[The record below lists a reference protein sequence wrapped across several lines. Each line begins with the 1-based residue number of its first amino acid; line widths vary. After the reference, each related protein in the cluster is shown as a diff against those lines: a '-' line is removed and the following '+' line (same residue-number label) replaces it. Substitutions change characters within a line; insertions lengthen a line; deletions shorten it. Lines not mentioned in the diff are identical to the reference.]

1 MYDQKNIGSKIVR
14 CLPIQKIMIPTFYQ
28 THLKKQLT
36 SAQFLV
42 MTTLL
47 SVMQSEKQVRLE
59 RMARIFPCLITV
71 ESRRKKL
78 QRFLDLPHLTIEL
91 IWFPLITYWLTTYCR
106 VGTRL
111 SIAIDRSQWGCINLF
126 MVSLIWERRAIPLY
140 WSLLPKLGSSNFDE
154 QTANLQPVLPLFFQ
168 YKVIVLGDREFCSI
182 DLGNWLKE
190 KGVSF
195 CLRLKRNHC
204 IEIEHL
210 VWQRLDELGI
220 VPGTSLYFQGKRV
233 RKTQPATGFDVACK
247 WKRNYGGCQ
256 VDEAWFILTNLGSL
270 GAALNAYKQRMG
282 IEEMFRDCKTGGYD
296 LEGTS
301 LKGNRLINMIL
312 LMTLAYSS
320 AIFQGTDLRKKQVQK
335 YVSRRKEPKKKYRRR
350 STFGVGLDAEKW
362 VDYLEQYALEIQ
374 QLMKLT
380 PSKRRF
386 YEQGL
391 RAATLIRSIS

>member
-1 MYDQKNIGSKIVR
+1 VIIRLGSKIVR
-14 CLPIQKIMIPTFYQ
+14 RLPIKKIMIPTFYQ

-78 QRFLDLPHLTIEL
+78 QRFLDLPNLTIEL
-91 IWFPLITYWLTTYCR
+91 ILFPLITYWLTTYCR

-154 QTANLQPVLPLFFQ
+154 QTTNLQQVLPLFSQ
-168 YKVIVLGDREFCSI
+168 DKVIVLGDREFCSI

-204 IEIEHL
+204 IETEHL
-210 VWQRLDELGI
+210 VWRRLDELGI

-233 RKTQPATGFDVACK
+233 RKTQPASGFDVACK
-247 WKRNYGGCQ
+247 WKRNYGACQ
-256 VDEAWFILTNLGSL
+256 VEEAWFILTDLGSL
-270 GAALNAYKQRMG
+270 PAAIDAYKQRMG

-312 LMTLAYSS
+312 LMTLAYLE
-320 AIFQGTDLRKKQVQK
+320 AIFQGTELRKKQVQK
-335 YVSRRKEPKKKYRRR
+335 YICRRKEPNKRYRRR
-350 STFGVGLDAEKW
+350 STFGVGLDGEKW
-362 VDYLEQYALEIQ
+362 VNYLEQFSLEVE

-380 PSKRRF
+380 PNKRRF
-386 YEQGL
+386 YQQGM

>member
-1 MYDQKNIGSKIVR
+1 
-14 CLPIQKIMIPTFYQ
+14 MIPTFYQ

-154 QTANLQPVLPLFFQ
+154 QTTNLQPVLPLFSQ

-204 IEIEHL
+204 IETEHL
-210 VWQRLDELGI
+210 VWRRLDELGI

-233 RKTQPATGFDVACK
+233 RKSQPATGFDVACK
-247 WKRNYGGCQ
+247 WKRNSGAWQ
-256 VDEAWFILTNLGSL
+256 VEEAWFILTDLGSL
-270 GAALNAYKQRMG
+270 PAAINAYKQRMG

-312 LMTLAYSS
+312 LMTLAYLE
-320 AIFQGTDLRKKQVQK
+320 AIFQGIELRKKQVQK
-335 YVSRRKEPKKKYRRR
+335 YICRRKEPTKRYRRR
-350 STFGVGLDAEKW
+350 STFGIGLDGEKW
-362 VDYLEQYALEIQ
+362 VNYLEQYSLEVE

-380 PSKRRF
+380 PNKRRF
-386 YEQGL
+386 YQQGM

>member
-1 MYDQKNIGSKIVR
+1 
-14 CLPIQKIMIPTFYQ
+14 MIPTFYQ

-78 QRFLDLPHLTIEL
+78 QRFLDLPNLTIEL

-154 QTANLQPVLPLFFQ
+154 QTTNLQQVLPLFSQ

-204 IEIEHL
+204 IETEHL
-210 VWQRLDELGI
+210 VWRRLDELGI

-247 WKRNYGGCQ
+247 WKRNYGGWK
-256 VDEAWFILTNLGSL
+256 VEEAWFILTDLGSL
-270 GAALNAYKQRMG
+270 PAAIDAYKQRMG

-312 LMTLAYSS
+312 LMTLAYLE
-320 AIFQGTDLRKKQVQK
+320 AIFQGTELRKKQVQK
-335 YVSRRKEPKKKYRRR
+335 YICRRKEPKKRYRRR
-350 STFGVGLDAEKW
+350 STFGVGLDGEKW
-362 VDYLEQYALEIQ
+362 VNYLEQFSLEVE

-380 PSKRRF
+380 SNKRRF
-386 YEQGL
+386 YQQGM

>member
-1 MYDQKNIGSKIVR
+1 
-14 CLPIQKIMIPTFYQ
+14 MILTFYQ
-28 THLKKQLT
+28 THLQKYLT
-36 SAQFLV
+36 PSQFLV
-42 MTTLL
+42 MTILL
-47 SVMQSEKQVRLE
+47 SLIQSEKQVRLE
-59 RMARIFPCLITV
+59 RLSRVFPYLITA
-71 ESRRKKL
+71 ESRRRKL

-111 SIAIDRSQWGCINLF
+111 SRSIDRSQWGCINLF

-140 WSLLPKLGSSNFDE
+140 WSLLPKLGSSNFE
-154 QTANLQPVLPLFFQ
+154 SQTTNLQQILPLFSE
-168 YKVIVLGDREFCSI
+168 YKVIVLGDREFCSV
-182 DLGNWLKE
+182 DLGNWLKS

-195 CLRLKRNHC
+195 CLRLKKNHC
-204 IEIEHL
+204 IEMEHL
-210 VWQRLDELGI
+210 IWQRLDELGI
-220 VPGTSLYFQGKRV
+220 VPRTSLYVQGKRV
-233 RKTQPATGFDVACK
+233 KKTRPATGFELACK
-247 WKRNYGGCQ
+247 WKRNYGKSQ
-256 VDEAWFILTNLGSL
+256 VKEAWFILTEGGSL
-270 GAALNAYKQRMG
+270 PAAINAYKQRMG
-282 IEEMFRDCKTGGYD
+282 LEEMFRDCKKGGYD

-312 LMTLAYSS
+312 LMTRAYLE
-320 AIFQGTDLRKKQVQK
+320 AIFQGTELRKKQVQK

-350 STFGVGLDAEKW
+350 STFGVGVDAKKW
-362 VDYLEQYALEIQ
+362 VDYLEQYAVEMQ

>member
-1 MYDQKNIGSKIVR
+1 
-14 CLPIQKIMIPTFYQ
+14 MIPTFYQ

-59 RMARIFPCLITV
+59 RLARVFPYPITT
-71 ESRRKKL
+71 ESRRRKL
-78 QRFLDLPHLTIEL
+78 QRFLDLPNLTISL

-106 VGTRL
+106 IGTRL

-140 WSLLPKLGSSNFDE
+140 WSLLPKLGNSNFESQITNLE
-154 QTANLQPVLPLFFQ
+154 QVLPLFSE
-168 YKVIVLGDREFCSI
+168 YKVIVLGDREFCSVE
-182 DLGNWLKE
+182 LGNWLKE

-195 CLRLKRNHC
+195 CLRLKKNLC
-204 IEIEHL
+204 IETEHL

-220 VPGTSLYFQGKRV
+220 VPGTSLYVQGKKV
-233 RKTQPATGFDVACK
+233 RKTLPTTGFELACK
-247 WKRNYGGCQ
+247 WKRNYGKYQ
-256 VDEAWFILTNLGSL
+256 VKEAWFILTDLGSL
-270 GAALNAYKQRMG
+270 RAALNAYKQRMG
-282 IEEMFRDCKTGGYD
+282 IEEMFRDCKTGGYN

-320 AIFQGTDLRKKQVQK
+320 AIFQGNELKKKQVQE
-335 YVSRRKEPKKKYRRR
+335 YVSRRKEPKKKYCRR
-350 STFGVGLDAEKW
+350 STFGVGLDGEKW
-362 VDYLEQYALEIQ
+362 VNYLEQYSLEVE

-386 YEQGL
+386 YQQGM
-391 RAATLIRSIS
+391 RAATLTQSIS

>member
-1 MYDQKNIGSKIVR
+1 
-14 CLPIQKIMIPTFYQ
+14 MIPTFYQ

-78 QRFLDLPHLTIEL
+78 QRFLDLPNLTIEL
-91 IWFPLITYWLTTYCR
+91 ILFPLITYWLTTYCR

-154 QTANLQPVLPLFFQ
+154 QTTNLQQVLPLFSQ
-168 YKVIVLGDREFCSI
+168 DKVIVLGDREFCSI

-204 IEIEHL
+204 IETKHL
-210 VWQRLDELGI
+210 VWRRLDELGI

-233 RKTQPATGFDVACK
+233 RKTQPASGFDVACK
-247 WKRNYGGCQ
+247 WKRNYGACQ
-256 VDEAWFILTNLGSL
+256 VEEAWFILTDLGSL
-270 GAALNAYKQRMG
+270 PAAIDAYKQRMG

-312 LMTLAYSS
+312 LRTLAYLE
-320 AIFQGTDLRKKQVQK
+320 AIFQGTELRKKQVQK
-335 YVSRRKEPKKKYRRR
+335 YICRRKEPNKRYRRR
-350 STFGVGLDAEKW
+350 STFGVGLDGEKW
-362 VDYLEQYALEIQ
+362 VNYLEQFSLEVE

-380 PSKRRF
+380 PNKRRF
-386 YEQGL
+386 YQQGM

>member
-1 MYDQKNIGSKIVR
+1 
-14 CLPIQKIMIPTFYQ
+14 MIPTFYQ

-210 VWQRLDELGI
+210 VWQRLDELRI

-247 WKRNYGGCQ
+247 WKRNYGGWK
-256 VDEAWFILTNLGSL
+256 VDEAWFILTDLGSL
-270 GAALNAYKQRMG
+270 PAAINAYKQRMG

-301 LKGNRLINMIL
+301 LKGDRLINMIL

-320 AIFQGTDLRKKQVQK
+320 AIFQGTELRKKQVQK

-350 STFGVGLDAEKW
+350 STFGVGVDAEKW
-362 VDYLEQYALEIQ
+362 VNYLEQYALEMQ
-374 QLMKLT
+374 ELMNLT